1 MTNQSDPRIPDKSF
15 FQIGEVADIVD
26 VETHVLR
33 FWESEFSLLAPKK
46 SRTGT
51 RRIYSR
57 DDVALV
63 LRIRDLLYDKQYT
76 ISGARKVLN
85 KKSEDLPNDLW
96 TKPRIKGLTTKI
108 NQEIEELLNIVKD
121 SHR

>member
-85 KKSEDLPNDLW
+85 NKSEDLPNDLW

-108 NQEIEELLNIVKD
+108 NQEIKELLNIVK
-121 SHR
+121 R